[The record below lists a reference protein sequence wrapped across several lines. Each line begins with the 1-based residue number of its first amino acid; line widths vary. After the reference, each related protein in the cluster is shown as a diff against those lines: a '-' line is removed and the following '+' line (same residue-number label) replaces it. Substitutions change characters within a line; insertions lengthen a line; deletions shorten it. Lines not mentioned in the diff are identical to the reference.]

1 MSKDLIIDGKPSKE
15 LEYRPFFSIII
26 PCYNSGKTIGALLAS
41 IEAQNMSD
49 DIEII
54 LSDDH
59 STKSYQ
65 EVVDPFR
72 ERLCIKQVQ
81 TDYNFGPGNT
91 RENGVKYATG
101 EWLAFADH
109 DDLYIVDTL
118 PQIKEHIEETQQKYY
133 VISNFLEVNPDNHTV
148 INRHIGTRN
157 WNHAKFYNKDN
168 FWDAYNIHFKKD
180 LLTHEDIY
188 ISSCVNCACN
198 KFNIEPNFINIYTYI
213 WNARPTTI
221 SRTKYGDRTFFEIY
235 FRDWIEST
243 GDLYIDK
250 YKEGNITE
258 EFAVKSIINV
268 LLFCYFYTQGFKFD
282 RPKDWMEINEY
293 HARDYYIRGMEAVKK
308 LSNKYILEYCR
319 ANRASYYRSV
329 RETAYVG
336 VGGFIEDLSFPMWLE
351 YLKDESNF
359 PNWKEY
365 SDNKNNK
372 KKTTMIEEMS
382 KGTDSY

>member
-243 GDLYIDK
+243 GDLYIEK

-258 EFAVKSIINV
+258 EFYVKSIINV
-268 LLFCYFYTQGFKFD
+268 LLFC
-282 RPKDWMEINEY
+282 
-293 HARDYYIRGMEAVKK
+293 
-308 LSNKYILEYCR
+308 
-319 ANRASYYRSV
+319 
-329 RETAYVG
+329 
-336 VGGFIEDLSFPMWLE
+336 
-351 YLKDESNF
+351 
-359 PNWKEY
+359 
-365 SDNKNNK
+365 
-372 KKTTMIEEMS
+372 
-382 KGTDSY
+382 